1 MILENMIL
9 EVFSKVIRLRM
20 YFNLFNISLRIN
32 GM

>member
-20 YFNLFNISLRIN
+20 SFNLFNISLRIN